1 MNIQKLLYQN
11 VLWRGLFYLV
21 TFILNIAIARHFES
35 GLTGT
40 LYYLVNVYAL
50 ITLVT
55 SVSLEAGI
63 IYFASSQ
70 KISRASLFMFSIVW
84 VMMMTFVMI
93 VLFVLFTLLHV
104 AGITSRVFL
113 YALMFI
119 SGNLFITF
127 LNSLYY
133 SKSKFILPNVTGII
147 INCLLIALIFFVD
160 NAHWLTNGKYFSL
173 YFASFLLQGL
183 ILICLFFIN
192 PGENLQLR
200 LPSVS
205 ELKILFHYCLLTFA
219 SNVITFLFY
228 RVDYWFVHHYRSAE
242 DLGNYIQVSKITQ
255 MFFVL
260 PAILASA
267 VFPLTASGYR
277 QEINDLL
284 KIVSRFIF
292 FLYGI
297 LCLFLALV
305 GRWLFPFV
313 FGNSFNKM
321 YIPFLF
327 LIPGLLALSTLYSLT
342 AYYAGKNRVM
352 VNVKG
357 SCVALI
363 IIITGDALL
372 IPSYGI
378 TAAAAVSSVGY
389 IAYHIFVLSVFTKEY
404 KTSIHGFYFFK
415 FSDLSRIKKSILKN
429 IN

>member
-1 MNIQKLLYQN
+1 
-11 VLWRGLFYLV
+11 
-21 TFILNIAIARHFES
+21 
-35 GLTGT
+35 
-40 LYYLVNVYAL
+40 
-50 ITLVT
+50 
-55 SVSLEAGI
+55 
-63 IYFASSQ
+63 
-70 KISRASLFMFSIVW
+70 
-84 VMMMTFVMI
+84 
-93 VLFVLFTLLHV
+93 
-104 AGITSRVFL
+104 
-113 YALMFI
+113 
-119 SGNLFITF
+119 
-127 LNSLYY
+127 
-133 SKSKFILPNVTGII
+133 
-147 INCLLIALIFFVD
+147 
-160 NAHWLTNGKYFSL
+160 
-173 YFASFLLQGL
+173 
-183 ILICLFFIN
+183 
-192 PGENLQLR
+192 
-200 LPSVS
+200 
-205 ELKILFHYCLLTFA
+205 
-219 SNVITFLFY
+219 
-228 RVDYWFVHHYRSAE
+228 
-242 DLGNYIQVSKITQ
+242 

-267 VFPLTASGYR
+267 VFPLTASGHR

-297 LCLFLALV
+297 VCLFLALV

-327 LIPGLLALSTLYSLT
+327 LIPGVLALSTLYSLT

-378 TAAAAVSSVGY
+378 SAAAAVSSVGY